1 MGRLVEGAVPQYRED
16 HGDPAPGERP
26 RGPPGGPRRLLPL
39 PVGVLGEL
47 SLAVGLGAR
56 VALGGVLEKVVRG
69 TGRMIDDMVF
79 DGEGGFY
86 LTDLGGTRADRSAG
100 VLYVEPDLKTVHAV
114 IEDGVV
120 ASNGIALA
128 PDGRHLWVTEYGS
141 SVLHYVG
148 IGDDH
153 YSVEPC
159 DSFVPNHFSGLE
171 GPDSCCIDADGNL
184 YVAMC
189 GQGRFLVFN
198 PNGFPIGQI
207 LLPGREEGHMLK
219 STHPCLRP
227 GTREVYL
234 CSADLRT
241 GESAI
246 FVAEAYRSYQFQ

>member
-1 MGRLVEGAVPQYRED
+1 MQSGQVRLFTEICGYYPSAIKIHRDGRIFVTMAGSAEGGLVCVLSPEGD
-16 HGDPAPGERP
+16 
-26 RGPPGGPRRLLPL
+26 L
-39 PVGVLGEL
+39 
-47 SLAVGLGAR
+47 
-56 VALGGVLEKVVRG
+56 LEKTVRG
-69 TGRMIDDMVF
+69 TGRMIDDIVF
-79 DGEGGFY
+79 DSEGGFY

-114 IEDGVV
+114 IEDGMV

-246 FVAEAYRSYQFQ
+246 FVAEGFAEAYRSYQFQ